1 MGSAPSILVIDDSS
15 TDVMLLKR
23 AFQKAGVMNPLHWV
37 KSGGEAINY
46 LKGEAPYLSRANYP
60 LPSVILLDL
69 NIPDGNAF
77 DLLSWIREQFPSGGL
92 LIVVLTP
99 VQGIQKLNRAY
110 SLGANS
116 FLTKSGHVEEL
127 RELISIFSGYWLL
140 NNCPSPGV
148 IQPQLFPHDDH

>member
-37 KSGGEAINY
+37 KSGGEAIKY
-46 LKGEAPYLSRANYP
+46 LEGEAPYQARANFP

-69 NIPDGNAF
+69 NIPDRNAF
-77 DLLSWIREQFPSGGL
+77 DLLSWIRERFPNGGL

-99 VQGIQKLNRAY
+99 VQEIQKLNRAY

-140 NNCPSPGV
+140 NNCTSV
-148 IQPQLFPHDDH
+148 AVTQPQLFPHDEQ